1 MNLKKTWD
9 LVLIIFLSIT
19 LNFFIFFSPENPLRI
34 VLGLPFVLF
43 FPGYVFINL
52 LFKKENSLENIERF
66 ALSFGL
72 SIAIV
77 PLIGLLLNY
86 SPYGIRIIPI
96 MISIT
101 LFIMLFA
108 IIGIYNRNTVNE
120 PWFPKINIE
129 ELKNDFE
136 WKTSS
141 KLDKFLTV
149 ILIISVIA
157 SVMTLGYV
165 ISAPKQNEKFTEFYL
180 LGPEGKAYDYPT
192 NVFTNEKNEVI
203 IGLVNHEGKSVNY
216 SIEVWLVNLT
226 YDMNINQ
233 TNISNM
239 YIMDEIPVN
248 LDNRP
253 VHIDENWT
261 KQWETNYNFS
271 IDTSGKWQQWYL
283 LFKNTDKE
291 EFETLKSLTPEEK
304 IKFALNGSIQSLKL
318 NINVND

>member
-9 LVLIIFLSIT
+9 LIFIVLLSIT
-19 LNFFIFFSPENPLRI
+19 LNFFIFFSPENPLRVI
-34 VLGLPFVLF
+34 LGLPFVLF
-43 FPGYVFINL
+43 FPGYVFINV
-52 LFKKENSLENIERF
+52 LFKKENNLENIERF

-86 SPYGIRIIPI
+86 SPYGIRLIPI

-101 LFIMLFA
+101 LFIILFA
-108 IIGIYNRNTVNE
+108 IIGIYNRKTIKE
-120 PWFPKINIE
+120 PWFPQINIE

-149 ILIISVIA
+149 ILIITVLLSIF
-157 SVMTLGYV
+157 TLGYV

-180 LGPEGKAYDYPT
+180 LGSEGKAYDYPT
-192 NVFTNEKNEVI
+192 NVFVNEKNEII

-216 SIEVWLVNLT
+216 SIEVWFVNLT
-226 YDMNINQ
+226 YDTKINQ

-239 YIMDEIPVN
+239 HLMDEINVT
-248 LDNRP
+248 LDNRA
-253 VHIDENWT
+253 VNIDENWT
-261 KQWETNYNFS
+261 KQWESNYTFS
-271 IDTSGKWQQWYL
+271 VGTSGNWQQWYL
-283 LFKNTDKE
+283 LFKNTDNE
-291 EFETLKSLTPEEK
+291 EFETLKNLKPEEK
-304 IKFALNGSIQSLKL
+304 ITLALNGSIQSLKL
-318 NINVND
+318 NINAND